1 MPKKDAYLIGLNK
14 LQKKI
19 SYKFKNNE
27 LLISALTHSSAKKS
41 KKELDYE
48 RLEFLGDAVLDL
60 AVAHLLIETYPKLKE
75 GDLSKMRASLVN
87 TESLAKIARE
97 YEIGSLI
104 KLSKGET
111 QSGGSDKSSIL
122 ADVVEAIFGAIYLDS
137 NFVKAFKSAKSI
149 FQDRVINVSPKDPKT
164 ELQEF
169 LHIKDSLVPL
179 YELISTKGPDHAPT
193 FTSVVK
199 INGEIYG
206 TGFGVSKK
214 TSEQAAANQALLK
227 LKEEKC

>member
-1 MPKKDAYLIGLNK
+1 MPKKDSSLLGLKTLEKK
-14 LQKKI
+14 L
-19 SYKFKNNE
+19 SYKFKNRD

-60 AVAHLLIETYPKLKE
+60 AIAHLLIETYPKLKE

-87 TESLAKIARE
+87 TESLAKIARD
-97 YEIGSLI
+97 YEIGVLI
-104 KLSKGET
+104 KLSKGEAL
-111 QSGGSDKSSIL
+111 SGGFNKSSIL

-137 NFVKAFKSAKSI
+137 NFIKAFKSAKI
-149 FQDRVINVSPKDPKT
+149 VFQDRVKNVSPKDPKT

-169 LHIKDSLVPL
+169 LHIKQSLVPI
-179 YELISTKGPDHAPT
+179 YELVSTKGPDHAPT

-199 INGEIYG
+199 INNEIYG
-206 TGFGVSKK
+206 TGLGVSKK
-214 TSEQAAANQALLK
+214 TSEQAAANEALLK